1 MVALTDVMVAVGVV
15 PADFKRVLSSN
26 LWAIWSNSGQRMLK
40 KYYLSFHRDELKIKS
55 VLAKKRGIKSSFL
68 FCVQTQ
74 CVKL

>member
-40 KYYLSFHRDELKIKS
+40 KILP
-55 VLAKKRGIKSSFL
+55 
-68 FCVQTQ
+68 
-74 CVKL
+74 